1 MTNPV
6 EKRVFD
12 IFFSALGLVVL
23 SPLLLLI
30 ALIVKL
36 SDSGSVL
43 FRQIRIGQFGRP
55 FVMWKFR
62 TMIVNADKSGPGVT
76 KSGDA
81 RITPVGRLLRK
92 TKFDEFPQLWNVLR
106 GEMSFVGPRPEVPKY
121 VEKYTSEQRRIL
133 DLKPGITDMSTLEF
147 RNEEEL
153 LKGAADTEKYYL
165 EQCVPRKIELS
176 LQYHRKSSL
185 LLDTQ
190 VILRTLLPSPF
201 QRR

>member
-1 MTNPV
+1 MTNPA
-6 EKRVFD
+6 EKRLFD
-12 IFFSALGLVVL
+12 LFFSALGLVVL

-36 SDSGSVL
+36 SDGGSVL
-43 FRQIRIGQFGRP
+43 FGQVRIGQFGRP
-55 FVMWKFR
+55 FIIWKFR
-62 TMIVNADKSGPGVT
+62 TMVMNADKSGPGVT
-76 KSGDA
+76 KSGDS
-81 RITPVGRLLRK
+81 RITPVGRWLRK

-121 VEKYTSEQRRIL
+121 VEKYTTEQRQIL

-153 LKGAADTEKYYL
+153 LKGATDAEKYYT
-165 EQCVPRKIELS
+165 EYCVPKKIELS

-185 LLDTQ
+185 LLDAQ
-190 VILRTLLPSPF
+190 VILRTLLP
-201 QRR
+201 